1 MTPIENFI
9 LDRQFT
15 KLIRKSLKAGYFVF
29 TVYQSN
35 SIGTPPIAFDKSIA
49 KEGSIISPILANIFM
64 HQLDLFIMNLK
75 KGFDKGDMAKRTTI
89 SRSLEYQI
97 SKARQGYNYEKVKA
111 LIKLRNITPA
121 SELEDLN
128 FRRLMFVRYA
138 DDWVLGIR
146 GTYKE
151 ACQMKETVQNFIESM
166 KLTLNLDKT
175 KITNINKDR
184 VLFLGT
190 YIYRT
195 HTQSFSSL

>member
-1 MTPIENFI
+1 MTQIENVI

-35 SIGTPPIAFDKSIA
+35 SIGTPQ
-49 KEGSIISPILANIFM
+49 GSIISPILANIFM

-75 KGFDKGDMAKRTTI
+75 KDFDKGNMAKRTTI

-97 SKARQGYNYEKVKA
+97 SKARQEYNYEKVKA

-121 SELEDLN
+121 SEPEDLN

-151 ACQMKETVQNFIESM
+151 ACQMKETVQKFIESM

>member
-1 MTPIENFI
+1 MTQIENVI

-35 SIGTPPIAFDKSIA
+35 SIGTPPFLA

-121 SELEDLN
+121 SEPEDLN

-151 ACQMKETVQNFIESM
+151 ACQMKETVQKFIESM

-184 VLFLGT
+184 LLFLGT